1 MEGYN
6 MTNSDNKL
14 ILLRDNEG
22 KAQIRY
28 RKSDDQH
35 WNTIY
40 SDETK
45 IDDIIDKLIES
56 FNKING

>member
-1 MEGYN
+1 